1 MATVRLSTKEVQ
13 VDDTIYMF
21 DIVRIADA
29 FEACV
34 AIADA
39 SHCELDHQPV
49 AKRQAAADASS
60 AVNASEGEPV

>member
-13 VDDTIYMF
+13 VDDTVYVF

-34 AIADA
+34 AAADA
-39 SHCELDHQPV
+39 DHCELDFPPV
-49 AKRQAAADASS
+49 SKRPAAAAGS
-60 AVNASEGEPV
+60 AQNE